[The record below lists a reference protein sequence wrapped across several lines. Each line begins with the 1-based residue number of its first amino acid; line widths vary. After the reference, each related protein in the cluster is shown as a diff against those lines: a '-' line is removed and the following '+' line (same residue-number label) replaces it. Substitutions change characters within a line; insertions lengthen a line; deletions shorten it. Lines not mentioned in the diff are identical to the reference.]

1 MEHLSSSRDLKF
13 VMRYDESITNLRFF
27 EFGYSFFS
35 NSKIA
40 NVSQKPRPGRT
51 LDKILI
57 RLC

>member
-1 MEHLSSSRDLKF
+1 
-13 VMRYDESITNLRFF
+13 MRYDESITNLRLF

-40 NVSQKPRPGRT
+40 NLIVSQKPGPGRT